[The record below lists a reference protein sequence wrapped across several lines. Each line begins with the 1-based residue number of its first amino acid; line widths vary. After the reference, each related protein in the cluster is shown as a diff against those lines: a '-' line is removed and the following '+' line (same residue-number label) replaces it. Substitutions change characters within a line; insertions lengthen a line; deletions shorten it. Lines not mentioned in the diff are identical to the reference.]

1 METIKIGKTEFL
13 AQALREITLQEAQ
26 AQFEHLD
33 RRIVFAAWT
42 IANPKAKKKAP
53 KKESKKEEKNED

>member
-13 AQALREITLQEAQ
+13 ADALREKTLEESQ

-33 RRIVFAAWT
+33 RRIVFAAWS
-42 IANPKAKKKAP
+42 IANPKEKKKAA
-53 KKESKKEEKNED
+53 KKEIKKEEKNEN